1 MGVMRPRTLARVLIG
16 VLLCV
21 GAATGCDKGTP
32 SAGPPPPPNTSAQAS
47 ATSSASPSSVSTS
60 GASDFCALA
69 IRIAT
74 DSGIMVDKHYIS
86 PQKETLDQL
95 KALVNASLAAKD
107 QLVTGLPPDVRSALL
122 VELQYFQALKDHDF
136 SQATPVPAD
145 LDAAVNTVNQY
156 QIAACGVTFD
166 R

>member
-1 MGVMRPRTLARVLIG
+1 MGVVRPRTSARAVIGAVL
-16 VLLCV
+16 VCLV
-21 GAATGCDKGTP
+21 AATGCDTDAP
-32 SAGPPPPPNTSAQAS
+32 SAGAPPNAPAQVS
-47 ATSSASPSSVSTS
+47 ATPPATPSSVSTA

-86 PQKETLDQL
+86 PLKETLDQL

-136 SQATPVPAD
+136 SQSTPVPEG
-145 LDAAVNTVNQY
+145 LNAAVNTVNQY